1 LTTAVRLDYATSE
14 IAPMNSPPRTAVKAK
29 RRPEIYQLRI
39 DLKHVKPK
47 VWRRILVPATIK
59 LDKLH
64 QVLQIV
70 MGWTDS
76 HLHQF
81 AIGDGQ
87 YGRPDYDGTNSIE
100 SEIGVSLKTA
110 LGGLARFTY
119 DYDFGDGWEHVIKVE
134 KVFPPE
140 IDITVPT
147 CLDGENA
154 CPPEDVGGPPGYE
167 DFLAALAD
175 PNHEEHQTMRNW
187 IGGEFDPNKFDP
199 YSVSSRIEPKPRR
212 PSKR

>member
-1 LTTAVRLDYATSE
+1 
-14 IAPMNSPPRTAVKAK
+14 
-29 RRPEIYQLRI
+29 LRI

-64 QVLQIV
+64 DVLQIV

-81 AIGDGQ
+81 TIGDGQ
-87 YGRPDYDGTNSIE
+87 YGRPDYDDMNPIE
-100 SEIGVSLKTA
+100 SEIGVSLNTA
-110 LGGLARFTY
+110 LGGLVRFVY
-119 DYDFGDGWEHVIKVE
+119 EYDFGDGWEHVIKVE

-140 IDITVPT
+140 IEITVPI

-154 CPPEDVGGPPGYE
+154 CPPEDVGGPGGYE
-167 DFLAALAD
+167 EFLAALTD
-175 PNHEEHQTMRNW
+175 PNHEEHQAVRNW
-187 IGGEFDPNKFDP
+187 VGGEFDPNKFDP
-199 YSVSSRIEPKPRR
+199 GAVSSRIEPKPRR
-212 PSKR
+212 SSTR